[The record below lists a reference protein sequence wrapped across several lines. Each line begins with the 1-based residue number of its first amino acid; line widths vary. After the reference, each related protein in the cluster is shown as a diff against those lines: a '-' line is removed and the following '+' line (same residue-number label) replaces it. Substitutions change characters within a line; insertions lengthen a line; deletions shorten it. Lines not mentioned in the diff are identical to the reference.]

1 MSQKHFLTP
10 SDILTPEDYGKIRKE
25 SRKNIAERKRN
36 RRVAVGPYVTF
47 FFENYET
54 MWAQVHEMV
63 YIEKGGPAQV
73 KQELESYNPLIPKG
87 QELVATFMVEIDDP
101 DRRKRLLA
109 ELGGI
114 EDTSFLSVGG
124 ERIMGVPEADQE
136 RTRADGKASS
146 VQFVHFPFTSVQIAD
161 FRQPGAEV
169 MVGFGH
175 KAYGHMA
182 LLPELVRAELSND
195 FD

>member
-1 MSQKHFLTP
+1 MPQKHFLTP
-10 SDILTPEDYGKIRKE
+10 SDILPPDDYGNIRKE
-25 SRKNIAERKRN
+25 CRKNIMERKRY
-36 RRVAVGPYVTF
+36 RRAAVGPYVTF
-47 FFENYET
+47 YFENYET

-63 YIEKGGPAQV
+63 YIERGGPSQV
-73 KQELESYNPLIPKG
+73 EEELEAYNPLIPKG
-87 QELVATFMVEIDDP
+87 QELVATFMIEIDDP
-101 DRRKRLLA
+101 DRRKQVLA

-124 ERIMGVPEADQE
+124 ERIAGVAEADQE

-146 VQFVHFPFTSVQIAD
+146 VHFVHFHFTPAQIAD
-161 FRQPGAEV
+161 FRRPGAAV
-169 MVGFGH
+169 MVGFTH

-182 LLPELVRAELSND
+182 LLPELVRAELADD